1 MKKRILIS
9 GGGIA
14 GMTAAKLLFNQG
26 HEVTVIDKAKKFTKA
41 GFLISLKSFGVE
53 IMDEL
58 GLTGALRK
66 ESTPSEYMH
75 WVDATGAP
83 VRSISY
89 AKVNQNTSQSI
100 LITRGGLHEVLY
112 NDIRDHVEV
121 LMDTTIAHL
130 EQNEKE
136 VNVTLS
142 NGESRQADLVIISE
156 GLRSV
161 TRGNYFKDSS
171 VEDFNLLY
179 MGGRLKERPSDTPG
193 NVRIYLDVD
202 KMLSVYPLDENE
214 VAIQCY
220 LRSTE
225 ELAAIHAR
233 VPELLKDA
241 FRDYNADVRHLIDS
255 FLESGLMFADKMGM
269 VHAPALTN
277 GKLVLLGDAG
287 YCPTAL
293 SGMGASLS
301 IYGAKALSY
310 FLQKSPDDLNGA
322 LQRYDGLMKPISR
335 KFQSNARNNA
345 ESFIPDNQAELKRF
359 TDLFST
365 SSEDEISRL
374 MTDQIALTPEQL
386 NFLSE

>member
-14 GMTAAKLLFNQG
+14 GMTAARLLFNQG
-26 HEVTVIDKAKKFTKA
+26 HQITVIDKAKRFTKA

-53 IMDEL
+53 IMEEL
-58 GLTGALRK
+58 GLINALKK

-75 WVDATGAP
+75 WVDAAGTDI
-83 VRSISY
+83 RSISY
-89 AKVNQNTSQSI
+89 EKVNQNTSQSI

-112 NDIRDHVEV
+112 NDVRNHVEV
-121 LMDTTIAHL
+121 LMDTTITHL
-130 EQNEKE
+130 EQHEKE
-136 VNVTLS
+136 VDVSLS
-142 NGESRQADLVIISE
+142 SGQVLQADLVIISE
-156 GLRSV
+156 GLRSA
-161 TRGNYFKDSS
+161 TRAAYFKDSY

-179 MGGRLKERPSDTPG
+179 LGGRLKERPSDAPG
-193 NVRIYLDVD
+193 HIRIYLDVD
-202 KMLSVYPLDENE
+202 KMLSIYPVDEKE

-220 LRSTE
+220 LRITDD
-225 ELAAIHAR
+225 LAAIHAR
-233 VPELLKDA
+233 VPQLLKET
-241 FRDYNADVRHLIDS
+241 FRDYKADVQHLIDS
-255 FLESGLMFADKMGM
+255 FLKSGLMFVDKMGM

-301 IYGAKALSY
+301 IYGAKALAH
-310 FLQKSPDDLNGA
+310 FMKKSPDDLAGA
-322 LQRYDGLMKPISR
+322 IQRYDSLMQPISR
-335 KFQSNARNNA
+335 KFRNNARNNA
-345 ESFIPDNQAELKRF
+345 ESFIPDDEVELKRF

-365 SSEDEISRL
+365 ASEDEISRV
-374 MTDQIALTPEQL
+374 MTAQIALTPQQL